1 MLPPIQIAEQH
12 GCQQCLWLFGP
23 EHDITEVGAMN
34 LFILLRNTDGSQEL
48 VTPPLDTGVI
58 LPGVTRIVISNF
70 DVAAHQILEKTLY
83 TFCALVIHSWA
94 VVRIAVCQSVKV
106 LWTSDPISGT
116 ETMFK
121 FKCSHSLYNE
131 TIDTHPQKI

>member
-12 GCQQCLWLFGP
+12 GCQQCLWLFGA

-70 DVAAHQILEKTLY
+70 DIAAHQILYFL
-83 TFCALVIHSWA
+83 CSCHSFM
-94 VVRIAVCQSVKV
+94 VHGQLSGSLSV
-106 LWTSDPISGT
+106 S
-116 ETMFK
+116 
-121 FKCSHSLYNE
+121 
-131 TIDTHPQKI
+131 Q